1 MIHRDGLKIA
11 LSGRDDVL
19 LEPILRLLLKYV
31 TDPRFGELVCDVARL
46 LIGEF
51 ISILYATD
59 SNMPTEIYQPVIGQ
73 APLIDSLFV
82 RLHKKVMVELRF
94 QAELQRTSGAL
105 SMIISSSLASLP
117 P

>member
-1 MIHRDGLKIA
+1 MLPDCSSVSSYLF
-11 LSGRDDVL
+11 SM
-19 LEPILRLLLKYV
+19 P
-31 TDPRFGELVCDVARL
+31 
-46 LIGEF
+46 
-51 ISILYATD
+51 TD
-59 SNMPTEIYQPVIGQ
+59 SNTLTEIYQPVIGQ

-82 RLHKKVMVELRF
+82 RLHKKVMVELQF